1 MRGRA
6 HKLAFK
12 RRRAGSTDYALRTK
26 LLRSKLPQLV
36 VRSSNRYIYVQVTNP
51 MTSGDRVL
59 TSASSKELVGFGW
72 NLGSASIPAAYLV
85 GYLAGL
91 RAVGQGIS
99 SAILNMGLTTPTR
112 GNKAFA
118 VVGGAAEAGLKVP
131 KEEAIFPP
139 QDRLYGRHIADYIEK
154 VREIAKQEEGAQ
166 PKHFSRFSKE
176 GVDMEVEVKKA
187 KETIKRAITK
197 KD

>member
-12 RRRAGSTDYALRTK
+12 RRRTGSTDYALRSK

-51 MTSGDRVL
+51 VTSGDRVL
-59 TSASSKELVGFGW
+59 TSASSKELSGFGW
-72 NLGSASIPAAYLV
+72 TLGSASIPAAYLV

-118 VVGGAAEAGLKVP
+118 VVGGAAEAGLEVP
-131 KEEAIFPP
+131 KEEDVFPP
-139 QDRLYGRHIADYIEK
+139 RDRLYGRHIADYIGR
-154 VREIAKQEEGAQ
+154 VREAYAKQGAQ
-166 PKHFSRFSKE
+166 PAHFSRFSKE
-176 GVDMEVEVKKA
+176 GVDIEAEVKKA
-187 KETIKRAITK
+187 KETIKRTITK